1 MPRFQMGGISIIYC
15 DKIALWA
22 GWVETDINILD
33 RTGLDKRV
41 NYLGEARFYN
51 LEIPDKR

>member
-1 MPRFQMGGISIIYC
+1 MGGISIIYC
-15 DKIALWA
+15 DKITLWA